1 MTSVIVDDPP
11 EFEGDEFVGSVWNL
25 VFNMIEAGD
34 TGLDENGNRKWW
46 GEEFF
51 AVRRQLKERG
61 FNLDPEK
68 FD

>member
-11 EFEGDEFVGSVWNL
+11 EFEGDEFVGAVWCL
-25 VFNMIEAGD
+25 IFNMIEAGE

-51 AVRRQLKERG
+51 SVRRQLKERG
-61 FNLDPEK
+61 FNLDPDK